1 MAEIIKSDY
10 IRWLKNAVTVLK
22 KLIRRRVHDLWNK
35 NIYVNT

>member
-22 KLIRRRVHDLWNK
+22 KLIRHRVHDLRNK
-35 NIYVNT
+35 SIYIST